1 LFKVEQIRID
11 LDSFEDEGVVEW
23 VKTGDVLFFDGT
35 IDIDEL
41 ADNFVANVESF
52 GREELGAIF
61 AFVDFVLAPDSF
73 ERFVFDVLGVSGGL
87 ADVEK
92 VPNGFEFAFADVGIL
107 DEIGDDATT
116 FPVFVEESVGRGEG
130 FGEHEPE
137 HESDIFID
145 FLQVVIIFEVEAF
158 GIEGLHESFD
168 ERGDEFVVDVI
179 ALPSL
184 SIDDMAIFLIV
195 EDVGIVYELDAQLFT
210 HPPIALVSLLLVQ
223 DDLCP

>member
-1 LFKVEQIRID
+1 MFQVEQVRID

-41 ADNFVANVESF
+41 ADDFVANVESF
-52 GREELGAIF
+52 GGEELGAVF

-73 ERFVFDVLGVSGGL
+73 ERFVFDVLRVSGGL

-92 VPNGFEFAFADVGIL
+92 VPNGFEFAFADVGIF

-116 FPVFVEESVGRGEG
+116 FPVYVEESVGHREG
-130 FGEHEPE
+130 FDEYEPE

-145 FLQVVIIFEVEAF
+145 FLQVVIILEVEAF

-195 EDVGIVYELDAQLFT
+195 EDVGIVYELYAQFFA
-210 HPPIALVSLLLVQ
+210 HPPIALVGLLLVQ
-223 DDLCP
+223 DDLCA